1 MLLLTAGGACP
12 KQCSGLEP
20 GGCSGACSAPA
31 ANSENTSQ
39 PEPGG
44 CSGKCGGLGAC
55 AMHTAHQLAE
65 SLGRAVDA
73 RDQRLSR
80 HTELVAEISG
90 LLARAHG
97 LTARQTE
104 LVHMAGHLHDIGKIG
119 VPDAV
124 LHKPGP
130 LSPEEWKLV
139 RVHPRLGA
147 EILCPVRV
155 FRGPHSVC
163 EIVLSHHERFDGGG
177 YPRGLVGRDIPLGA
191 RLVSVA
197 DALCAMTE
205 DRPYRQGMP
214 LEDAVREIE
223 ASSGTMFD
231 PCVVKDFLR
240 IRHLLPELL
249 RGGSGLACPLP

>member
-1 MLLLTAGGACP
+1 MLQLTSGGMADGEGP
-12 KQCSGLEP
+12 GVEP
-20 GGCSGACSAPA
+20 DGCSG
-31 ANSENTSQ
+31 N
-39 PEPGG
+39 
-44 CSGKCGGLGAC
+44 CGGLGAC
-55 AMHTAHQLAE
+55 AMNTAHQLAE

-73 RDQRLSR
+73 RDQRLSQ
-80 HTELVAEISG
+80 HSELVAEISS

-97 LTARQTE
+97 LTTRQAE

-130 LSPEEWKLV
+130 LSPAEWTLV
-139 RVHPRLGA
+139 REHPRLGA

-163 EIVLSHHERFDGGG
+163 EMVLSHHERFDGQG
-177 YPRGLVGRDIPLGA
+177 YPRGLAGQDIPLGA

-197 DALCAMTE
+197 DAFCAMTE
-205 DRPYRQGMP
+205 DRPYRQDMSVQ
-214 LEDAVREIE
+214 EAVQEIKD
-223 ASSGTMFD
+223 SSGTMFD

-240 IRHLLPELL
+240 IRLLLPGLL
-249 RGGSGLACPLP
+249 LGGSGLSCQLP

>member
-1 MLLLTAGGACP
+1 MLLLTSGGAHSE
-12 KQCSGLEP
+12 KCSGAEP
-20 GGCSGACSAPA
+20 GGCSG
-31 ANSENTSQ
+31 N
-39 PEPGG
+39 
-44 CSGKCGGLGAC
+44 CGGLGAC
-55 AMHTAHQLAE
+55 AMNTAHQLAE

-73 RDQRLSR
+73 RDRRLSR
-80 HTELVAEISG
+80 HSELVAEISG

-97 LTARQTE
+97 LTARQSE
-104 LVHMAGHLHDIGKIG
+104 LVHMAGHMHDIGKIG

-130 LSPEEWKLV
+130 LCPEEWALV
-139 RVHPRLGA
+139 REHPRLGA

-177 YPRGLVGRDIPLGA
+177 YPRGLAGRDIPLGA

-197 DALCAMTE
+197 DAFCAMTE
-205 DRPYRQGMP
+205 DRPYRQGMSAA
-214 LEDAVREIE
+214 DAVREIE
-223 ASSGTMFD
+223 ASAGTMFD

-240 IRHLLPELL
+240 IRRLLPELMA
-249 RGGSGLACPLP
+249 GGSGLTCSLP